1 MNINLVDYKDFSKI
15 KISVGTILTAIENNS
30 LKKPSV
36 ILSIDFGSK
45 IGIKKSSAQLQAN
58 YRCEHLIHKQILA
71 VINFE
76 PKQIGN
82 FISEVLVLGLSDQKG
97 EPILISPDIKIL
109 NGNMLY

>member
-1 MNINLVDYKDFSKI
+1 MSLVDYKDFSKI

-36 ILSIDFGSK
+36 ILSIDFGPK

-58 YRCEHLIHKQILA
+58 YKCKNLIHKQILA

-76 PKQIGN
+76 SKQIGN

-97 EPILISPDIKIL
+97 EPTLISPDNKVL
-109 NGNMLY
+109 DGNMLY